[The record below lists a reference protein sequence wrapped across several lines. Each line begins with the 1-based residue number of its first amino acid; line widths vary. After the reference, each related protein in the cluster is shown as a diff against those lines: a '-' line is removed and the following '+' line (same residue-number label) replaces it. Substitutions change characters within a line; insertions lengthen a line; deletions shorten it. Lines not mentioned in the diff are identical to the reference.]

1 LAVPAFGALVAEP
14 LFLLADSA
22 IIGHLGTPELAGLG
36 VAGAIL
42 STSISLCLFLAYG
55 TTATVSRLL
64 GAGDTRGALRR
75 GIDGLW
81 LAGILGTVLG
91 LLGLALAPALVG
103 LFDVSQE
110 ASGHAITYLRISMFG
125 VPSMLMVLAS
135 TGVLRGLQDTR
146 TPLLVAGAANVLN
159 VILNFV
165 LVYGVG
171 LGIAGSA
178 LGTVLAQTAGAA
190 AYLRVVSRGA
200 RANGVSLGPDWQRV
214 RHSFGA
220 SAPLVVR
227 NLSLRAVFVIAIG
240 IAARL
245 GSAEVAAHQIAFAVW
260 MMLAFALDAIAIA
273 GQALVG
279 RYLGAPDVAGARS
292 ATRRMVEL
300 SIGVGCVL
308 AAFLLV
314 ARSLIAPLFTPD
326 EAVQHL
332 LMGALLVVALMQP
345 IGGWVFA
352 LDGVL
357 LGAGDR
363 RYIAAGMALTVLIF
377 APLAFAVLHFDL
389 GLNGLWA
396 AIGVWLTVRLAVMA
410 LRARG
415 SAWAVTGPMRA

>member
-1 LAVPAFGALVAEP
+1 
-14 LFLLADSA
+14 
-22 IIGHLGTPELAGLG
+22 
-36 VAGAIL
+36 
-42 STSISLCLFLAYG
+42 
-55 TTATVSRLL
+55 
-64 GAGDTRGALRR
+64 
-75 GIDGLW
+75 
-81 LAGILGTVLG
+81 
-91 LLGLALAPALVG
+91 
-103 LFDVSQE
+103 
-110 ASGHAITYLRISMFG
+110 
-125 VPSMLMVLAS
+125 
-135 TGVLRGLQDTR
+135 
-146 TPLLVAGAANVLN
+146 
-159 VILNFV
+159 
-165 LVYGVG
+165 
-171 LGIAGSA
+171 
-178 LGTVLAQTAGAA
+178 
-190 AYLRVVSRGA
+190 
-200 RANGVSLGPDWQRV
+200 
-214 RHSFGA
+214 
-220 SAPLVVR
+220 
-227 NLSLRAVFVIAIG
+227 VFVIAIG

-279 RYLGAPDVAGARS
+279 RYLGAADVAGARS

-332 LMGALLVVALMQP
+332 LVGALLVVALMQP